1 MLYGDYCLFLTLQN
15 PYPMKGSLFFVFS
28 LLIGLSCQSPKEQ
41 STTATKETIPGHYGG
56 PTDEAGAVTVEEMFG
71 QLEKGSDFEG
81 KVAAEI
87 REVCVKKGC
96 WLTVALPDG
105 NLMRVTFKDYGFFV
119 PTTSKGYPVI
129 LEGIA
134 QKSVTD
140 VETLRHYAEDADKPG
155 EEIKA
160 ITQPKE
166 EYTFEAVGVV
176 IKEKAS

>member
-1 MLYGDYCLFLTLQN
+1 KASNLAT
-15 PYPMKGSLFFVFS
+15 MKNSYLFVFC

-41 STTATKETIPGHYGG
+41 DTASIENSIPGSYKEKISSS
-56 PTDEAGAVTVEEMFG
+56 DAVEVEEMFA
-71 QLEKGSDFEG
+71 QLEHTGEFSG

-87 REVCVKKGC
+87 QEVCTKKGC

-119 PTTSKGYPVI
+119 PTTSQGYPLV
-129 LEGIA
+129 LQGVA

-140 VETLRHYAEDADKPG
+140 VETLRHYAEDAGKPQ

-166 EYTFEAVGVV
+166 EFTFVATGIL
-176 IKEKAS
+176 IKEKV